1 MNNRKK
7 EVRPFGIRDKVGY
20 MFGDL
25 ANDFSFIFA
34 STYVMVFYTKIMGIP
49 AAMVGTMFL
58 IARCIDAFTDIGMG
72 RIVDSSR
79 PTKDGRIRP
88 WILRMCGFVALA
100 SFLMY
105 QSFLVNASYGAKVAY
120 MFITYILWGSI
131 FYTSINIPYG
141 SMASVISS
149 EPKDRSS
156 LSVFRSVGGTFAG
169 ILIGVLAPALVY
181 QTDAA
186 GNQVASAGRI
196 SLVAGVFS
204 VISVVCYLL
213 CYFMVTERVAY
224 VPKEAAKK
232 SVGATLKTL
241 LTNRALLGMIVSAV
255 LLLLAS
261 LMSQGIN
268 VYLFADYFKNTKA
281 MSFFSL
287 LMLPCIILM
296 AMFSTKL
303 ATKFGKKECGVA
315 GMIASA
321 VLYLIL
327 GIAHIQNVWVF
338 VVGAFF
344 AMLGM
349 YFFQTQCWALVT
361 DVIDDVE
368 VKTGSREDGTVYGIY
383 SFSRKIGQA
392 IAGGLSGWALGWIG
406 YDSLA
411 AGQTQEVAN
420 GIYGLSTYFPALI
433 YALCALALIFIYPL
447 SKKRVDANVAELQQ
461 RAAARK
467 DA

>member
-1 MNNRKK
+1 MSNTK
-7 EVRPFGIRDKVGY
+7 EVRPFGIRDKFGY

-34 STYVMVFYTKIMGIP
+34 STYVMVFYTKVMGIST
-49 AAMVGTMFL
+49 AMVGTMFL

-72 RIVDSSR
+72 RIVDNSK
-79 PTKDGRIRP
+79 PTKNGRIRP

-105 QSFLVNASYGAKVAY
+105 QSFLVNAPYGAKVAY

-169 ILIGVLAPALVY
+169 ILIGVMAPALVY
-181 QTDAA
+181 YTDEA
-186 GNQVASAGRI
+186 GNQVVSAGRI
-196 SLVAGVFS
+196 SLVAGIFS
-204 VISVVCYLL
+204 VIAVACYLL
-213 CYFMVTERVAY
+213 CYFMTTERVAY
-224 VPKEAAKK
+224 VPKETEKK
-232 SVGATLKTL
+232 SVGATLKAL
-241 LTNRALLGMIVSAV
+241 LTSRALIGMIISAI

-261 LMSQGIN
+261 LMNQGIN
-268 VYLFADYFKNTKA
+268 VYLFADYFKNA
-281 MSFFSL
+281 GALSVFSL

-303 ATKFGKKECGVA
+303 ATKFGKKECGVF
-315 GMIASA
+315 GMMASA
-321 VLYLIL
+321 ILYFLL
-327 GIAHIQNVWVF
+327 GILHIQNVWVF
-338 VVGAFF
+338 VVGSFL

-368 VKTGSREDGTVYGIY
+368 VRTGSREDGTIYGIY

-411 AGQTQEVAN
+411 LSQTQEVAN
-420 GIYGLSTYFPALI
+420 GIYGLSTYFPAVVYL
-433 YALCALALIFIYPL
+433 LCGLTLLFIYPL
-447 SKKRVDANVAELQQ
+447 SKKKVDANVAVLQQ
-461 RAAARK
+461 KAAGQKIA
-467 DA
+467 